1 MKKVNGNKKQIGI
14 TLTPKALK
22 NLDKWV
28 NYYYKK
34 DGFKL
39 TKSQVIE
46 KILNE
51 YSEEHA
57 KKI

>member
-1 MKKVNGNKKQIGI
+1 MMSVKKQIGI
-14 TLTPKALK
+14 TLTPKALN

-28 NYYYKK
+28 EYFYKK

-51 YSEEHA
+51 YSEENS